1 MSNIDNTLL
10 FPGDVDIKKLILVSA
25 KGVYESLLDYVV
37 ELNIHESLFSP
48 FLTGSIVI
56 SDSRNLIS
64 DMQIIGEEIL
74 IVEFRTPGL
83 SENVESRGTISK
95 TFRIHALKDRQ
106 YLPDGGTQ
114 LYTLN
119 FSSVELFADM
129 DTPIYESFEGKPED
143 IILNIFDRFLSSYR
157 NVAFLQ
163 SDSKSLEKT
172 KLNIISR
179 TRNKL
184 KFVSPGWT
192 PAECINWIASKS
204 IPTSG
209 GANFIFWETAHG
221 FFFGT
226 VNDLIK
232 EKIIVGSYAVT
243 DALSNSSPDN
253 TNEKMATVKSLKIK
267 QNFDQISNRL
277 TGYLASRL
285 VDVDLYNKTFDN
297 IDYDHSLTFNKYS
310 HMEGPKGIPLFE
322 YSSIKQPL
330 AYSEINF
337 SHPKLHTDYDSN
349 FDTTTKEVFGNKR
362 SNLLELGNFKMEV
375 TIHGRTD
382 VAAGTMIHLKLPRGN
397 SVSHNERSENTDDS
411 LYTGY
416 YLITS
421 LTHKI
426 SPRKHLISMML
437 TKDSLSYE

>member
-10 FPGDVDIKKLILVSA
+10 FPGDVEIKKLILVSA

-37 ELNIHESLFSP
+37 ELNIHESIFSP

-74 IVEFRTPGL
+74 IVEFKTPGL
-83 SENVESRGTISK
+83 QDNIEARGVISK

-129 DTPIYESFEGKPED
+129 DTPIYEAFEGTPEE
-143 IILNIFDRFLSSYR
+143 IILNIFDRFLASYK
-157 NVAFLQ
+157 NVPILQ
-163 SDSKSLEKT
+163 GDPKTLEKS

-179 TRNKL
+179 TRNKI

-192 PAECINWIASKS
+192 PAECINWVASKA

-243 DALSNSSPDN
+243 DTLANSSPNN
-253 TNEKMATVKSLKIK
+253 TSEKMATIKSLKIK

-285 VDVDLYNKTFDN
+285 VDVDLYNKSFNN
-297 IDYDHSLTFNKYS
+297 IDYDHSLTFDKYS

-330 AYSEINF
+330 TYTEVNF
-337 SHPKLHTDYDSN
+337 SYPNLHTNYDNN
-349 FDTTTKEVFGNKR
+349 FDTTTKEVFGNRR
-362 SNLLELGNFKMEV
+362 SNLLELGNFKMEA

-382 VAAGTMIHLKLPRGN
+382 IACGTMIHLKLPRGN
-397 SVSHNERSENTDDS
+397 AVSHNERSDNTDDM

-437 TKDSLSYE
+437 TKDSLSYG